1 MPRMARSIPLFFLL
15 AAPVPALAQEVPPP
29 FPVTPM
35 LPLDAYIMPPL
46 APLPKVV
53 PPATVPTLPALPD
66 SVHEMLASA
75 IASGNEADIATIAKI
90 ARQTHPKA
98 AQEITAMVSAYTKS
112 KEDERTRYVRA
123 AGFTQLWAGRG
134 ELGGFRSTGSTSEIG
149 VSASLSLQRTGLEWT
164 HTIAASID
172 YRRANGE
179 TSRERMVASYQPKY
193 QFDAQ
198 GFIYALG
205 QYEHDPFLE
214 FDSRFTGSIGV
225 GYKVLQTKK
234 MDLSLDVG
242 PSVRYVRYVTGSRE
256 TKLGARS
263 SLDFEWRLTPTLTF
277 RQTASGY
284 VEADVRSIT
293 AQTSLTTRLV
303 SRLSANLSYNIQ
315 HETETLVTDDKLDTL
330 SKVTLVYDF

>member
-1 MPRMARSIPLFFLL
+1 MVRRLAPLLLL
-15 AAPVPALAQEVPPP
+15 AAATPAFAQDYAPPP
-29 FPVTPM
+29 VVPT
-35 LPLDAYIMPPL
+35 LPPAPPPPPL
-46 APLPKVV
+46 SPPPPTP
-53 PPATVPTLPALPD
+53 PPAVVLTLPALPPAVRD
-66 SVHEMLASA
+66 MLQAA
-75 IASGNEADIATIAKI
+75 IDSGNEADIATIAKL
-90 ARQTHPKA
+90 ARQTNPKGA
-98 AQEITAMVSAYTKS
+98 EEITAMVSAYTKR

-123 AGFTQLWAGRG
+123 ARFTQLWAGRG

-149 VSASLSLQRTGLEWT
+149 ISASLSLQRTGLEWT
-164 HTIAASID
+164 HTIAASVD

-179 TSRERMVASYQPKY
+179 TSRERIVASYQPKY

-198 GFIYALG
+198 GFVYALG

-214 FDSRFTGSIGV
+214 FNARYTGSAGI
-225 GYKVLQTKK
+225 GYKLIQERR
-234 MDLSLDVG
+234 MDLSVDVG
-242 PSVRYVRYVTGSRE
+242 PSVRHVRYTDGSNE

-277 RQTASGY
+277 RQVASGY
-284 VEADVRSIT
+284 VEQDVRSLS

-315 HETETLVTDDKLDTL
+315 HETETPLTDEKLDTL